1 MDHPGPDSVGLK
13 EELISSM
20 QQQHG
25 ARAQIVPQ
33 GLGASVHELA
43 GLMQQLQQCS
53 GASAHDLASLMQQCS
68 STAVIPVQE
77 LVSILQQCFSSFS
90 HLSHLSYFSHCSYSS
105 NAQPLAQQPF
115 DLQELTRAMQLA
127 QQHFK
132 LGCLDA
138 MLRRCG
144 GDLKALLGLALAP
157 AVPRHKWVGET
168 WRGRKVRFKQEGGRK
183 SRLEQE
189 GGRKVRVE

>member
-1 MDHPGPDSVGLK
+1 MDHLGLDSVGLK
-13 EELISSM
+13 KELMSSM

-25 ARAQIVPQ
+25 AHIMPQ

-127 QQHFK
+127 QQH
-132 LGCLDA
+132 LGCLDT
-138 MLRRCG
+138 MLRRRG
-144 GDLKALLGLALAP
+144 GDLKALLARALAP

-168 WRGRKVRFKQEGGRK
+168 LRGRKVRLAQGGGMVGG
-183 SRLEQE
+183 SRV
-189 GGRKVRVE
+189 GSGRKVAGR